1 MIIMDHVLGRNDE
14 QIQCRGVLHIVE
26 AGDTLY
32 KIGKKYGVPVSRVMY
47 ANPYVNIYNLQPGDE
62 ICVPLMA
69 PRAPLGEN
77 EVPGR
82 MPGPMPGVGMGAP
95 MPRRPRNGMGG
106 PMPGQTGTGMGGQM
120 PMQPGGGMGGSMPVQ
135 PGGGMG
141 CPMPG
146 QTGSGMGCPMSGQT
160 RAGMNGSIPG
170 QTGSGMGGQMP
181 QADRNGMGFSQV
193 PAMETGN
200 DGGLNSVDEKY
211 MGTGTAWNEEN
222 RGAWEAGWKGMAEE
236 PDGTMQRQV
245 YTDIEGGQL
254 QPEMDETQLRM
265 NEEEMQQ
272 RDQMEGAVMR
282 ADMENAWTPEGTE
295 GAAMPADIDRVQT
308 SADTENEQMTMDVDN
323 AQMYADMDHTDQYVD
338 IEEGYLQTNGESHDT
353 VEAEMVQEGGTERS
367 VAGTSLERQR
377 RSPWY
382 RTEVT
387 PQMMQEYLQ
396 SERR

>member
-1 MIIMDHVLGRNDE
+1 
-14 QIQCRGVLHIVE
+14 
-26 AGDTLY
+26 
-32 KIGKKYGVPVSRVMY
+32 
-47 ANPYVNIYNLQPGDE
+47 
-62 ICVPLMA
+62 
-69 PRAPLGEN
+69 
-77 EVPGR
+77 
-82 MPGPMPGVGMGAP
+82 
-95 MPRRPRNGMGG
+95 
-106 PMPGQTGTGMGGQM
+106 
-120 PMQPGGGMGGSMPVQ
+120 
-135 PGGGMG
+135 
-141 CPMPG
+141 
-146 QTGSGMGCPMSGQT
+146 
-160 RAGMNGSIPG
+160 
-170 QTGSGMGGQMP
+170 
-181 QADRNGMGFSQV
+181 MGFSQV

-245 YTDIEGGQL
+245 YADIEGGQL

-282 ADMENAWTPEGTE
+282 ADMENAWMPEGTE

-308 SADTENEQMTMDVDN
+308 SADTEKEQMTMDVDN
-323 AQMYADMDHTDQYVD
+323 AQMSADMDHTDQYVD

-353 VEAEMVQEGGTERS
+353 VEAEMVQEGGKERS

>member
-1 MIIMDHVLGRNDE
+1 MDHVLGRNDE

-69 PRAPLGEN
+69 PCVPLGEN

-82 MPGPMPGVGMGAP
+82 MPGPMPGVGMGEP
-95 MPRRPRNGMGG
+95 MPRRSRNGMGG
-106 PMPGQTGTGMGGQM
+106 PMPGQTGTGMGGRM
-120 PMQPGGGMGGSMPVQ
+120 SMQPGVGMGNPMPVQ
-135 PGGGMG
+135 PGDEMGG
-141 CPMPG
+141 PMPM
-146 QTGSGMGCPMSGQT
+146 QTGNCT
-160 RAGMNGSIPG
+160 E
-170 QTGSGMGGQMP
+170 GQMS

-200 DGGLNSVDEKY
+200 DGGVNSVDEKY
-211 MGTGTAWNEEN
+211 MGMGTAWNEEN
-222 RGAWEAGWKGMAEE
+222 RGAWETGWKGMAEE
-236 PDGTMQRQV
+236 ADSTMQGQV
-245 YTDIEGGQL
+245 YTDIEGRQL
-254 QPEMDETQLRM
+254 RSEMDETHLRM

-272 RDQMEGAVMR
+272 RMDMADAQMYTDAENEQQR
-282 ADMENAWTPEGTE
+282 ADMENAWMPEGAE
-295 GAAMPADIDRVQT
+295 GAAMPEDIDHVQMPVD
-308 SADTENEQMTMDVDN
+308 SENEQMPVDVDN
-323 AQMYADMDHTDQYVD
+323 AQMSADM
-338 IEEGYLQTNGESHDT
+338 
-353 VEAEMVQEGGTERS
+353 QEGGKEHS
-367 VAGTSLERQR
+367 MAGTSLERKR